1 MRSRKNH
8 IFVLDF
14 LYAGK
19 NATFQSGGPEIHE
32 IVLKVLI
39 FILFQVVSM
48 EHAILS
54 VPLPVDVKSKMDKRR
69 DIRWVEVARQA
80 ILERLSLLER
90 MDAMLSQSDFSEQDA
105 IALGRSI
112 NRKIWEKSGKQK

>member
-1 MRSRKNH
+1 
-8 IFVLDF
+8 
-14 LYAGK
+14 
-19 NATFQSGGPEIHE
+19 
-32 IVLKVLI
+32 
-39 FILFQVVSM
+39 
-48 EHAILS
+48 
-54 VPLPVDVKSKMDKRR
+54 LPVDVKSKMDKRR

-112 NRKIWEKSGKQK
+112 NKKIWEKSGKQK